1 MSEIVSAKV
10 VPFTV
15 IASASNV
22 PSISTSP
29 DISKSTA
36 AMFPA
41 KVAFSLLSNVR
52 ATASADEVILTA
64 VAIMSFTSAFLSAES
79 VASRI
84 IIKSPATGC
93 TAVSPDIPVAGN
105 VLIVVCE

>member
-29 DISKSTA
+29 DISKLVA
-36 AMFPA
+36 ATSP
-41 KVAFSLLSNVR
+41 V
-52 ATASADEVILTA
+52 TVIPPLA
-64 VAIMSFTSAFLSAES
+64 VANFAALSW
-79 VASRI
+79 
-84 IIKSPATGC
+84 
-93 TAVSPDIPVAGN
+93 
-105 VLIVVCE
+105 